1 MNVVTTAI
9 EGVLIL
15 EPKVL
20 GDSRGFFMES
30 LRVSADFPST
40 LGSRMSTPSMAVV
53 TTFMIALGSRRKRG
67 F

>member
-30 LRVSADFPST
+30 LRVSADFPVPAQGAHPRR
-40 LGSRMSTPSMAVV
+40 LL
-53 TTFMIALGSRRKRG
+53 ALPTDTRLLRHQ
-67 F
+67 